1 METTEENKC
10 IECSETVDY
19 DGGDDSR
26 WSSVKGGTVCW
37 SCYESGQ
44 QYASVAHILSEGEIL
59 KVYVGDLDIH
69 DEYGDPVDER
79 LGIKR
84 EYVSTDGWRGY
95 YNTTIEGW
103 VNVLDG
109 WTTGSWGDP
118 IADRKANFNEWAE
131 ALLTQEIYAP
141 CSVAIVTDPTSNVFS
156 TAITVLVK
164 KDDVESFR
172 AWLSDDYDNL
182 YNALT

>member
-1 METTEENKC
+1 METEENKC
-10 IECSETVDY
+10 IECSEPVDY

-26 WSSVKGGTVCW
+26 WSSVKQGVVCW
-37 SCYESGQ
+37 NCYESGQ
-44 QYASVAHILSEGEIL
+44 QYASVVHIIDEGEVL

-84 EYVSTDGWRGY
+84 EYISTDDHRGY
-95 YNTTIEGW
+95 ENTTIEGW

-109 WTTGSWGDP
+109 WTTGGWDDP
-118 IADRKANFNEWAE
+118 IARRKADFNNWAE
-131 ALLTQEIYAP
+131 SLISQEIYPP
-141 CSVAIVTDPTSNVFS
+141 CAVAIVTDPTSNVFS
-156 TAITVLVK
+156 TAVTVLVK
-164 KDDVESFR
+164 KKDVEEFR

-182 YNALT
+182 HASLS

>member
-1 METTEENKC
+1 
-10 IECSETVDY
+10 
-19 DGGDDSR
+19 
-26 WSSVKGGTVCW
+26 VCW
-37 SCYESGQ
+37 SCYESAQ
-44 QYASVAHILSEGEIL
+44 NYPSIINLIDAVTTSKI
-59 KVYVGDLDIH
+59 YVGDLDIH
-69 DEYGDPVDER
+69 DEYGDSISG
-79 LGIKR
+79 LKIKR
-84 EYVSTDGWRGY
+84 EYVSTDAWRGY